1 SQESPSQESP
11 SQTQE
16 VGGGILMADPEKI
29 ADMVEQVAQTEGDRY
44 SRLVDIHDALRDA
57 LAETDGGPAATG
69 R

>member
-1 SQESPSQESP
+1 
-11 SQTQE
+11 
-16 VGGGILMADPEKI
+16 MADPEKI